1 MKKALTLAMTG
12 VLALT
17 MAGCS
22 SGGSGSAS
30 TPAASSSE
38 PTASE
43 PASSDHKDS
52 LTVAVFSQ
60 FTNFDPATNGEL
72 VNTYVLNH
80 MYATMFKRDAESLI
94 VNDLC
99 TDYTISDD
107 GLTHTFKIRD
117 DALWTDGTPVTADD
131 FVYSYLRALSYGV
144 DAANAVYNMT
154 VYIEGAA
161 EYNLRA
167 MEAGN
172 SFDCTTEDHS
182 DVGIIAEDEHTLVLK
197 LKMPCT
203 FMSTLMVS
211 GAWTPLPQSTPQHD
225 STWAMKAGYPVSGAY
240 DMTEM
245 NPNDKCVIVKN
256 EGFYDADTIT
266 MPEITW
272 QVVPDMEAEN
282 LAFKA
287 GDIDVASSIS
297 SETAMSYKG
306 SDSLWV
312 AMLPNTYCLIINT
325 GEKAAEWAKD
335 VRVRKALA
343 KAIDQSSIV
352 DVIGGE
358 EFYPVLHSFLPF
370 GMEGV
375 NGDFRQERDDEGGY
389 DLVYDPEAAKALLA
403 EAGYDESN
411 PLHIEYYYSTNSMH
425 GDVATCLQQMWA
437 AVGVET
443 TFKAVESGV
452 YYDAW
457 YMGEYE
463 IARYGVAL
471 THPVTAMNNW
481 TTEYQ
486 KVPTV
491 ASPEYDELIKQIQAE
506 ADPKKALE
514 LCHQAED
521 LLVDEE
527 VHLIP
532 MFQFT
537 MPMLVNPDLKGYESQ
552 GSYIYFG
559 HSFW

>member
-1 MKKALTLAMTG
+1 MTG
-12 VLALT
+12 MLALA

-22 SGGSGSAS
+22 SGSSGGSS
-30 TPAASSSE
+30 TPSSSE

-43 PASSDHKDS
+43 PAVSEDKNSM
-52 LTVAVFSQ
+52 TVAVFSQ

-80 MYATMFKRDAESLI
+80 MYATMFKRDAESQI

-99 TDYTISDD
+99 TDYTISED

-131 FVYSYLRALSYGV
+131 FVFSYLRALSYGV

-154 VYIEGAA
+154 VYIEGAE
-161 EYNLRA
+161 EYNLKA
-167 MEAGN
+167 LEAGN
-172 SFDCTTEDHS
+172 DFDCKTEDHS
-182 DVGIIAEDEHTLVLK
+182 EVGIIAEDEHTLVLK
-197 LKMPCT
+197 LKLPCS

-211 GAWTPLPQSTPQHD
+211 GAWTPLHQSTPQHD
-225 STWAMKAGYPVSGAY
+225 SSWAMKVGYPVSGAY

-256 EGFYDADTIT
+256 DGFYNADTIT
-266 MPEITW
+266 MPEVVW

-287 GDIDVASSIS
+287 GDIDCATSIS

-306 SDSLWV
+306 TDQLWV

-325 GEKAAEWAKD
+325 GEKGPEWAKD
-335 VRVRKALA
+335 IRVRKALA
-343 KAIDQSSIV
+343 KAIDQHAIV
-352 DVIGGE
+352 EVIGGE
-358 EFYPVLHSFLPF
+358 EFYPVLHSYLPF
-370 GMEGV
+370 GMEGI
-375 NGDFRQERDDEGGY
+375 NGDFRKERDEEGGY
-389 DLVYDPEAAKALLA
+389 DLVYDPEAAKELLK

-411 PLHIEYYYSTNSMH
+411 PLKIEYYYSTNSMH
-425 GDVATCLQQMWA
+425 GDVATCLQQMWSA
-437 AVGVET
+437 IGVET

-471 THPVTAMNNW
+471 THPALSMNSF

-486 KVPTV
+486 KVATV
-491 ASPEYDELIKQIQAE
+491 ADPAYDELIKQIQTE
-506 ADPKKALE
+506 ADPVKALE

-521 LLVDEE
+521 LLVDEQ

-537 MPMLVNPDLKGYESQ
+537 MPMLINENLAGYESQ

-559 HSFW
+559 HTYWK